1 MKIGQRIMRFG
12 IKKLSIGVVSVAVG
26 FAFLAPTGIS
36 ANEVKQDVTSEVATR
51 VLDSKEELREPENV
65 APKLETPLRE
75 EPRLAPQTL
84 PEASEVLENKREES
98 KVEIT
103 EPVQDSPILA
113 PVEETKEEVVTE
125 KPTNTRSLTAEDLV
139 KISKGELHLENDL
152 IDESLYG
159 EKVLDLEGDDDQDG
173 IKNKD
178 ELYVYNKDGKDYLGY
193 HSHPLLADSDGDGLA
208 DGEDDNKKE
217 WYVTDR
223 DSLLFMEL
231 AYRDDDYIEKILDHK
246 NPFPSLYLDRQEYK
260 LMHNE
265 LAPFWK
271 MKKAYHTD
279 SGLDAFLFETKSDL
293 PYLKDGTVHMLA
305 IRGTRVNDA
314 KDLSADLVLLGGN
327 KPAQA
332 DDIRKVV
339 GELAKDTSITKLYMT
354 GHSLGGY
361 LAQIAAVEAYQKY
374 PDFYNNVLRKVTTF
388 SAPKVITSR
397 TVWNAKNGFWDVGL
411 ESRKLAVS
419 GKIKHYVVDN
429 DNVVTPLIHND
440 RDIVT
445 FTGNSRFKHRSRGY
459 FESRMNDI
467 PNFNIGKRATL
478 DKHGYR
484 DPKLDKVRFFKKQT
498 LPQSSSQPS
507 AEPLENI
514 ALGKRV
520 TQSSTAFGGDARR
533 AVDGK
538 VDGNYDHNSV
548 THTDFQSKPWWQVDL
563 AKEET
568 IRQINIYNRTDTAQ
582 DRLANFDVILLD
594 SFGKEIERK
603 RITSLKDVSAQIA
616 INHKK
621 ARYVR
626 IELEGYNALSLAEVQ
641 VYRAENIAWK
651 KQAKQSSTD
660 FGGDASRALD
670 GNTNS
675 SYSQQSITHTK
686 FENQPWWEV
695 DLGRTEQV
703 GLVRLHNRGD
713 GELSKRLSDF
723 DVILYDEKGTEVA
736 RQYVSRL
743 EGSSLD
749 LQLNGKL
756 GRRVRIQ
763 LRQKNQ
769 ALSLAEVEVFRFV
782 AKNNVTTQASK
793 PVQLLNYTPVKD
805 KTLTIQHSG
814 AYIAR
819 YSISWEEVT
828 VDKNGQLVVRSRS
841 WEENGRN
848 QTAGSI
854 LNLPIKSN
862 MRNLRIKIEKRTGL
876 IWNRW
881 QTIYDNRPILAQP
894 HRKITHW
901 GTTLNSKVSD
911 DDVL

>member
-1 MKIGQRIMRFG
+1 MNKE
-12 IKKLSIGVVSVAVG
+12 K
-26 FAFLAPTGIS
+26 
-36 ANEVKQDVTSEVATR
+36 NVKDEAITSR
-51 VLDSKEELREPENV
+51 
-65 APKLETPLRE
+65 
-75 EPRLAPQTL
+75 
-84 PEASEVLENKREES
+84 
-98 KVEIT
+98 
-103 EPVQDSPILA
+103 PV
-113 PVEETKEEVVTE
+113 
-125 KPTNTRSLTAEDLV
+125 TAEDLL
-139 KISKGELHLENDL
+139 KISKGELHSENDL
-152 IDESLYG
+152 LDNSLYG

-178 ELYVYNKDGKDYLGY
+178 ELYVYHKDGKDYLGY
-193 HSHPLLADSDGDGLA
+193 NSHPLLADSDGDGLE
-208 DGEDDNKKE
+208 DGEDDNKKQ

-231 AYRDDDYIEKILDHK
+231 AYRNDDYIDKILDHK

-260 LMHNE
+260 MMHNE

-271 MKKAYHTD
+271 MKKAYHTA
-279 SGLDAFLFETKSDL
+279 SGMDAFLFETKSDL
-293 PYLKDGTVHMLA
+293 PYLKDNTVQMLA
-305 IRGTRVNDA
+305 IRGTRLNDA
-314 KDLSADLVLLGGN
+314 KDLSADFVLFGGN

-332 DDIRKVV
+332 DDIRNVV
-339 GELAKDTSITKLYMT
+339 KELAQDSSITNLYMT

-374 PDFYNNVLRKVTTF
+374 PTFYNNVLKKVTTF

-397 TVWNAKNGFWDVGL
+397 TIWNAKNGFWDVGL
-411 ESRKLAVS
+411 ESRKLALS

-429 DNVVTPLIHND
+429 DNVVTSLIRND
-440 RDIVT
+440 NDIVT
-445 FTGNSRFKHRSRGY
+445 FTGNSSFKHRSRGY
-459 FESRMNDI
+459 FESRMNAI
-467 PNFNIGKRATL
+467 PNFNIGKRDTL

-484 DPKLDKVRFFKKQT
+484 DPKLDKVYFFKKQQVP
-498 LPQSSSQPS
+498 LSSSQPS
-507 AEPLENI
+507 AESLENI

-538 VDGNYDHNSV
+538 LDGNYGHNSV

-563 AKEET
+563 DKEET
-568 IRQINIYNRTDTAQ
+568 IRQINIYNRTDAAQ
-582 DRLANFDVILLD
+582 DRLTNFNVILLD
-594 SFGKEIERK
+594 SSGKEIERK
-603 RITSLKDVSAQIA
+603 RIAYLRDSSAQIS
-616 INHKK
+616 IDYKK
-621 ARYVR
+621 ARFVR
-626 IELEGYNALSLAEVQ
+626 IELDGYNALSLAEVQ
-641 VYRAENIAWK
+641 VFRAENIAWQ
-651 KQAKQSSTD
+651 KQARQSSTD

-782 AKNNVTTQASK
+782 AKNNVTAQASK

-805 KTLTIQHSG
+805 KNLTIQHSG

-828 VDKNGQLVVRSRS
+828 VDKDGNSVVRSRS
-841 WEENGRN
+841 WEGNGRN

-881 QTIYDNRPILAQP
+881 QTIYDNRPLLAQP

>member
-1 MKIGQRIMRFG
+1 MRIDQRIMRFG

-36 ANEVKQDVTSEVATR
+36 ANEGSPVVK
-51 VLDSKEELREPENV
+51 N
-65 APKLETPLRE
+65 ETPLVVNATDS
-75 EPRLAPQTL
+75 PTK
-84 PEASEVLENKREES
+84 LENPDKKQETPLIEEGAE
-98 KVEIT
+98 VIQ
-103 EPVQDSPILA
+103 PA
-113 PVEETKEEVVTE
+113 PETKEVLKNHKEEKLESHKTE
-125 KPTNTRSLTAEDLV
+125 PALVPEDVNKEENVKDEATTSRPVTAEDLL
-139 KISKGELHLENDL
+139 KISKGELHSENDL
-152 IDESLYG
+152 FDNSLYG
-159 EKVLDLEGDDDQDG
+159 GKVLDLEGDDDQDG

-178 ELYVYNKDGKDYLGY
+178 ELYVYHKDGKDYLGY
-193 HSHPLLADSDGDGLA
+193 NSHPLLADSDGDGLA
-208 DGEDDNKKE
+208 DGEDDNKKQ

-231 AYRDDDYIEKILDHK
+231 AYRNDDYIDKILDHK

-260 LMHNE
+260 MMHNE

-271 MKKAYHTD
+271 MKKAYHTA
-279 SGLDAFLFETKSDL
+279 SGLDAYLFETKSDL
-293 PYLKDGTVHMLA
+293 PYLKDHTVQMLS
-305 IRGTRVNDA
+305 IRGTRLNDA
-314 KDLSADLVLLGGN
+314 KDLSTDFVLFGGN

-332 DDIRKVV
+332 DDIRNVV
-339 GELAKDTSITKLYMT
+339 KELAQDSSITNLYMT

-374 PDFYNNVLRKVTTF
+374 PTFYNNVLKKVTTF

-397 TVWNAKNGFWDVGL
+397 TIWNAKNGFWDVGL
-411 ESRKLAVS
+411 ESRKLALS

-429 DNVVTPLIHND
+429 DNVVTSLIRND
-440 RDIVT
+440 NDIVT
-445 FTGNSRFKHRSRGY
+445 FTGNSSFKHRSRGY
-459 FESRMNDI
+459 FESRMNAI
-467 PNFNIGKRATL
+467 PNFNIGKRDTL

-484 DPKLDKVRFFKKQT
+484 DPKLDKVYFFKKQQVP
-498 LPQSSSQPS
+498 LSSSQPS

-538 VDGNYDHNSV
+538 LDGNYGHNSV

-563 AKEET
+563 DKEET
-568 IRQINIYNRTDTAQ
+568 IRQINIYNRTDAAQ
-582 DRLANFDVILLD
+582 DRLTNFNVILLD
-594 SFGKEIERK
+594 SSGKEIERK
-603 RITSLKDVSAQIA
+603 RIAYLRDSSAQIS
-616 INHKK
+616 IDYKK
-621 ARYVR
+621 ARFVR
-626 IELEGYNALSLAEVQ
+626 IELDGYNALSLAEVQ

-782 AKNNVTTQASK
+782 AKNNVTTQVSK

-828 VDKNGQLVVRSRS
+828 VDKNGQSVVRSRS
-841 WEENGRN
+841 WEGNGRN
-848 QTAGSI
+848 QTAGFI

-881 QTIYDNRPILAQP
+881 QTIYDNRPLLAQP

>member
-1 MKIGQRIMRFG
+1 MMRFG

-26 FAFLAPTGIS
+26 FAFLVPTGIS
-36 ANEVKQDVTSEVATR
+36 ANEGSPVVKNESPLVVNAT
-51 VLDSKEELREPENV
+51 DSPTKLENTD
-65 APKLETPLRE
+65 KKQETPLIE
-75 EPRLAPQTL
+75 ERVAVIQPAP
-84 PEASEVLENKREES
+84 
-98 KVEIT
+98 
-103 EPVQDSPILA
+103 
-113 PVEETKEEVVTE
+113 ETKEVLKNQKEEEKLESHKTEPALVSEEVNREENVKDESTTSR
-125 KPTNTRSLTAEDLV
+125 PVTAEDLL
-139 KISKGELHLENDL
+139 KISKGELHSENDL
-152 IDESLYG
+152 LDNSLYG

-178 ELYVYNKDGKDYLGY
+178 ELYVYHKDGKDYLGY
-193 HSHPLLADSDGDGLA
+193 NSHPLLADSDGDGLA
-208 DGEDDNKKE
+208 DGEDDNKKQ

-223 DSLLFMEL
+223 DALLFMEL
-231 AYRDDDYIEKILDHK
+231 SYRDDDYIEKILDHK
-246 NPFPSLYLDRQEYK
+246 NPFPSLYLNRQEYK
-260 LMHNE
+260 MMHNE

-271 MKKAYHTD
+271 MKKAYHTA
-279 SGLDAFLFETKSDL
+279 SGLDAYLFETKSDF
-293 PYLKDGTVHMLA
+293 PYLKDNTVQMLA
-305 IRGTRVNDA
+305 IRGTRLNDA
-314 KDLSADLVLLGGN
+314 KDLRTDLTLLGGN

-332 DDIRKVV
+332 DDIRNVV
-339 GELAKDTSITKLYMT
+339 KELAQDSSITNLYMT

-374 PDFYNNVLRKVTTF
+374 PTFYNNVLKKVTTF

-397 TVWNAKNGFWDVGL
+397 TIWNAKNGFWDVGL
-411 ESRKLAVS
+411 ESRKLALS

-429 DNVVTPLIHND
+429 DNVVTSLIRND
-440 RDIVT
+440 NDIVT
-445 FTGNSRFKHRSRGY
+445 FTGNSSFKHRSRGY
-459 FESRMNDI
+459 FESRMNAI
-467 PNFNIGKRATL
+467 PNFNIGKRDTL

-484 DPKLDKVRFFKKQT
+484 DPKLDKVYFFKKQQVP
-498 LPQSSSQPS
+498 LSSSQPS

-538 VDGNYDHNSV
+538 LDGNYGHNSV

-563 AKEET
+563 DKEET
-568 IRQINIYNRTDTAQ
+568 IRQINIYNRTDAAQ
-582 DRLANFDVILLD
+582 DRLTNFNVILLD
-594 SFGKEIERK
+594 SSGKEIERK
-603 RITSLKDVSAQIA
+603 RIAYLRDSSAQIS
-616 INHKK
+616 IDYKK
-621 ARYVR
+621 ARFVR
-626 IELEGYNALSLAEVQ
+626 IELDGYNALSLAEVQ

-651 KQAKQSSTD
+651 KQAQQSSTD

-670 GNTNS
+670 GDTNS

-782 AKNNVTTQASK
+782 AKNNATTQASK

-828 VDKNGQLVVRSRS
+828 VDKYGQSVVRSRS
-841 WEENGRN
+841 WEGNGHN
-848 QTAGSI
+848 QTAGFI

-881 QTIYDNRPILAQP
+881 QTIYDNRPLLAQP

>member
-1 MKIGQRIMRFG
+1 MMRFG

-26 FAFLAPTGIS
+26 FVFLAPTGIS
-36 ANEVKQDVTSEVATR
+36 ANEGSPVVK
-51 VLDSKEELREPENV
+51 N
-65 APKLETPLRE
+65 ETPLVVNATDS
-75 EPRLAPQTL
+75 PTK
-84 PEASEVLENKREES
+84 LENTDKKQETPLIEER
-98 KVEIT
+98 VAVIQ
-103 EPVQDSPILA
+103 PA
-113 PVEETKEEVVTE
+113 PETKEVLKNQKEEEKLESHKTEPALVSEEVNKEENVKDESTTSR
-125 KPTNTRSLTAEDLV
+125 PVTAEDLL
-139 KISKGELHLENDL
+139 KISKGELHSENDL
-152 IDESLYG
+152 LDNSLYG

-178 ELYVYNKDGKDYLGY
+178 ELYVYRKDGKEYLGY
-193 HSHPLLADSDGDGLA
+193 NSHPLLADSDGDGLA
-208 DGEDDNKKE
+208 DREDDNKKQ

-223 DSLLFMEL
+223 DALLFMEL
-231 AYRDDDYIEKILDHK
+231 SYRDDDYIEKILDHK
-246 NPFPSLYLDRQEYK
+246 NPFPSLYLNRQEYK
-260 LMHNE
+260 MMHNE

-271 MKKAYHTD
+271 MKKAYHTA
-279 SGLDAFLFETKSDL
+279 SGLDAYLFETKSDL
-293 PYLKDGTVHMLA
+293 PYLKDNTVQMLA

-314 KDLSADLVLLGGN
+314 KDLSADLVLFGGN

-332 DDIRKVV
+332 DDIRNVV
-339 GELAKDTSITKLYMT
+339 KELAQDSSITNLYMT

-374 PDFYNNVLRKVTTF
+374 PTFYSNVLKKVTTF

-397 TVWNAKNGFWDVGL
+397 TIWNAKNGFWDVGL
-411 ESRKLAVS
+411 ESRKLALS

-429 DNVVTPLIHND
+429 DNVVTSLIRND
-440 RDIVT
+440 NDIVT
-445 FTGNSRFKHRSRGY
+445 FTGNSSFKHRSRGY
-459 FESRMNDI
+459 FESRMNAI
-467 PNFNIGKRATL
+467 PNFNIGKRDTL
-478 DKHGYR
+478 DKQGYR
-484 DPKLDKVRFFKKQT
+484 DQKLDKVYFFKKQQVP
-498 LPQSSSQPS
+498 LSSSQPS

-538 VDGNYDHNSV
+538 LDGNYGHNSV

-563 AKEET
+563 DKEET

-582 DRLANFDVILLD
+582 DRLTNFNVILLD
-594 SFGKEIERK
+594 SSGKEIERK
-603 RITSLKDVSAQIA
+603 RIAYLRDSSAQIS
-616 INHKK
+616 IDYKK
-621 ARYVR
+621 ARFVR
-626 IELEGYNALSLAEVQ
+626 IELDGYNALSLAEVQ

-651 KQAKQSSTD
+651 KQAQQSSTD

-670 GNTNS
+670 GDTNS

-828 VDKNGQLVVRSRS
+828 VDKNGQSVVRSRS

>member
-1 MKIGQRIMRFG
+1 MRIDQRIMRFG

-36 ANEVKQDVTSEVATR
+36 ANEGSPVVK
-51 VLDSKEELREPENV
+51 N
-65 APKLETPLRE
+65 ETPLVVNATDS
-75 EPRLAPQTL
+75 PTK
-84 PEASEVLENKREES
+84 LENPDKKQETPLIEERAE
-98 KVEIT
+98 VIQ
-103 EPVQDSPILA
+103 PA
-113 PVEETKEEVVTE
+113 PETKEVLKNHKEEKLESHKTE
-125 KPTNTRSLTAEDLV
+125 PALVPEDVNKEENVKDEATTSRPVTAEDLL
-139 KISKGELHLENDL
+139 KISKGELHSENDL
-152 IDESLYG
+152 FDNSLYG
-159 EKVLDLEGDDDQDG
+159 GKVLDLEGDDDQDG

-178 ELYVYNKDGKDYLGY
+178 ELYVYHKDGKDYLGY
-193 HSHPLLADSDGDGLA
+193 NSHPLLADSDGDGLA
-208 DGEDDNKKE
+208 DGEDDNKKQ

-223 DSLLFMEL
+223 DALLFMEL
-231 AYRDDDYIEKILDHK
+231 SYRDDDYIEKILDHK
-246 NPFPSLYLDRQEYK
+246 NPFPSLYLNRQEYK
-260 LMHNE
+260 MMHNE

-271 MKKAYHTD
+271 MKKAYHTA
-279 SGLDAFLFETKSDL
+279 SGLDAYLFETKSDL
-293 PYLKDGTVHMLA
+293 PYLKDHTVQMLS
-305 IRGTRVNDA
+305 IRGTRLNDA
-314 KDLSADLVLLGGN
+314 KDLSTDFVLFGGN

-332 DDIRKVV
+332 DDIRNVV
-339 GELAKDTSITKLYMT
+339 KELAQDSSITNLYMT

-374 PDFYNNVLRKVTTF
+374 PTFYNNVLKKVTTF

-397 TVWNAKNGFWDVGL
+397 TIWNAKNGFWDVGL
-411 ESRKLAVS
+411 ESRKLALS

-429 DNVVTPLIHND
+429 DNVVTSLIRND
-440 RDIVT
+440 NDIVT
-445 FTGNSRFKHRSRGY
+445 FTGNSSFKHRSRGY
-459 FESRMNDI
+459 FESRMNAI
-467 PNFNIGKRATL
+467 PNFNIGKRDTL
-478 DKHGYR
+478 DKQGYR
-484 DPKLDKVRFFKKQT
+484 DQKLDKVYFFKKQQVP
-498 LPQSSSQPS
+498 LSSSQPS
-507 AEPLENI
+507 VEPLENI

-520 TQSSTAFGGDARR
+520 IQSSTAFGGDARR

-538 VDGNYDHNSV
+538 LDGNYGHNSV

-563 AKEET
+563 DKEET
-568 IRQINIYNRTDTAQ
+568 IRQINIYNRTDAAQ
-582 DRLANFDVILLD
+582 DRLTNFNVILLD
-594 SFGKEIERK
+594 SSGKEIERK
-603 RITSLKDVSAQIA
+603 RIAYLRDSSAQIS
-616 INHKK
+616 IDYKK
-621 ARYVR
+621 VRFVR
-626 IELEGYNALSLAEVQ
+626 IELDGYNALSLAEVQ
-641 VYRAENIAWK
+641 VFRAENIAWK

-782 AKNNVTTQASK
+782 AKNNATTQASK

-828 VDKNGQLVVRSRS
+828 VDKNGQSVVRSRS
-841 WEENGRN
+841 WEGNGRN
-848 QTAGSI
+848 QTAGFI

-881 QTIYDNRPILAQP
+881 QTIYDNRPLLAQP

>member
-1 MKIGQRIMRFG
+1 MKIGQRMMRFG

-26 FAFLAPTGIS
+26 FVFLAPTGIS
-36 ANEVKQDVTSEVATR
+36 ANEGSPVVK
-51 VLDSKEELREPENV
+51 N
-65 APKLETPLRE
+65 ETPLVVNATDS
-75 EPRLAPQTL
+75 PTK
-84 PEASEVLENKREES
+84 LENTDKKQETPLIEER
-98 KVEIT
+98 VAVIQ
-103 EPVQDSPILA
+103 PA
-113 PVEETKEEVVTE
+113 PETKEVLKNQKEEEKLESHKTEPALVSEEVNKEENVKDESTTSR
-125 KPTNTRSLTAEDLV
+125 PVTAEDLL
-139 KISKGELHLENDL
+139 KISKGELHSENDL
-152 IDESLYG
+152 LDNSLYG

-178 ELYVYNKDGKDYLGY
+178 ELYVYRKDGKEYLGY
-193 HSHPLLADSDGDGLA
+193 NSHPLLADSDGDGLA
-208 DGEDDNKKE
+208 DREDDNKKQ

-223 DSLLFMEL
+223 DALLFMEL
-231 AYRDDDYIEKILDHK
+231 SYRDDDYIEKILDHK
-246 NPFPSLYLDRQEYK
+246 NPFPSLYLNRQEYK
-260 LMHNE
+260 MMHNE

-271 MKKAYHTD
+271 MKKAYHTA
-279 SGLDAFLFETKSDL
+279 SGLDAYLFETKSDL
-293 PYLKDGTVHMLA
+293 PYLKDNTVQMLA

-314 KDLSADLVLLGGN
+314 KDLSTDLVLFGGN

-332 DDIRKVV
+332 DDIRNVV
-339 GELAKDTSITKLYMT
+339 KELAQDSSITNLYMT

-374 PDFYNNVLRKVTTF
+374 PTFYNNVLKKVTTF

-397 TVWNAKNGFWDVGL
+397 TIWNAKNGFWDVGL
-411 ESRKLAVS
+411 ESRKLALS

-429 DNVVTPLIHND
+429 DNVVTSLIRND
-440 RDIVT
+440 NDIVT
-445 FTGNSRFKHRSRGY
+445 FTGNSSFKHRSRGY
-459 FESRMNDI
+459 FESRMNAI
-467 PNFNIGKRATL
+467 PNFNIGKRDAL
-478 DKHGYR
+478 DKQGYR
-484 DPKLDKVRFFKKQT
+484 DQKLDKVYFFKKQQVP
-498 LPQSSSQPS
+498 LSSSQPS
-507 AEPLENI
+507 VEPLENI

-520 TQSSTAFGGDARR
+520 IQSSTAFGGDARR

-538 VDGNYDHNSV
+538 LDGNYGHNSV

-563 AKEET
+563 DKEET
-568 IRQINIYNRTDTAQ
+568 IRQINIYNRTDAAQ
-582 DRLANFDVILLD
+582 DRLTNFNVILLD
-594 SFGKEIERK
+594 SSGKEIERK
-603 RITSLKDVSAQIA
+603 RIAYLRDSSAQIS
-616 INHKK
+616 IDYKK
-621 ARYVR
+621 ARFVR
-626 IELEGYNALSLAEVQ
+626 IELDGYNALSLAEVQ

-782 AKNNVTTQASK
+782 AKNNATTQASK

-828 VDKNGQLVVRSRS
+828 VDKNGQSVVRSRS
-841 WEENGRN
+841 WEGNGRN

-881 QTIYDNRPILAQP
+881 QTIYDNRPLLAQP

>member
-1 MKIGQRIMRFG
+1 MRIGQRIMRFG

-36 ANEVKQDVTSEVATR
+36 ANEGNPVVK
-51 VLDSKEELREPENV
+51 N
-65 APKLETPLRE
+65 ETPLVVNATDS
-75 EPRLAPQTL
+75 PTK
-84 PEASEVLENKREES
+84 LENPDKKQEIS
-98 KVEIT
+98 IT
-103 EPVQDSPILA
+103 EEKTTAAQSTL
-113 PVEETKEEVVTE
+113 ETKEVVKTQQEKAGEGLYQKESAVPHEELKKEEILKDEPKNSRPVTE
-125 KPTNTRSLTAEDLV
+125 ADFV
-139 KISKGELHLENDL
+139 KISKGELHVEKDL
-152 IDESLYG
+152 VDNSLYG
-159 EKVLDLEGDDDQDG
+159 GKFLDPDGDDDHDG

-193 HSHPLLADSDGDGLA
+193 HSHPLLADSDGDGLE
-208 DGEDDNKKE
+208 DGEDDNKKQ

-231 AYRDDDYIEKILDHK
+231 AYRDDDYIDKILDHK

-260 LMHNE
+260 MMHNE

-271 MKKAYHTD
+271 MKKAYHTA

-305 IRGTRVNDA
+305 IRGTRLNDA
-314 KDLSADLVLLGGN
+314 KDLSADFVLLGGN

-332 DDIRKVV
+332 DDIRNVV
-339 GELAKDTSITKLYMT
+339 RELALDSSITNLYMT

-374 PDFYNNVLRKVTTF
+374 PTFYNNVLKKVTTF

-397 TVWNAKNGFWDVGL
+397 TIWNAKNGFWDVGL
-411 ESRKLAVS
+411 ESRKLALS

-429 DNVVTPLIHND
+429 DNVVTSLIRND
-440 RDIVT
+440 NDIVT
-445 FTGNSRFKHRSRGY
+445 FTGNSSFKHRSRGY
-459 FESRMNDI
+459 FESRMNAI
-467 PNFNIGKRATL
+467 PNFNIGKRDTL
-478 DKHGYR
+478 DKQGYR
-484 DPKLDKVRFFKKQT
+484 DQKLDKVYFFKKQQVP
-498 LPQSSSQPS
+498 LSSSQPS
-507 AEPLENI
+507 VEPLENI

-538 VDGNYDHNSV
+538 LDGNYGHHSV

-563 AKEET
+563 DKEET
-568 IRQINIYNRTDTAQ
+568 IRQINIYNRTDAAQ
-582 DRLANFDVILLD
+582 DRLTNFNVILLD

-603 RITSLKDVSAQIA
+603 RIAYLRDSSAQIS
-616 INHKK
+616 IDYKK
-621 ARYVR
+621 ARFVR
-626 IELEGYNALSLAEVQ
+626 IELDGYNALSLAEVQ
-641 VYRAENIAWK
+641 VFRAENIAWK
-651 KQAKQSSTD
+651 KQARQSSTE

-686 FENQPWWEV
+686 FENHPWWEV

-703 GLVRLHNRGD
+703 GLVRLYNRGD
-713 GELSKRLSDF
+713 GELSKRLADF
-723 DVILYDEKGTEVA
+723 DVILYDERGQEVT

-769 ALSLAEVEVFRFV
+769 ALSLAEVEIFRFV
-782 AKNNVTTQASK
+782 VKNSATTQVSK

-828 VDKNGQLVVRSRS
+828 VDKDGNSVVRSRS
-841 WEENGRN
+841 WEGNGRN
-848 QTAGSI
+848 QTVGSI

-876 IWNRW
+876 FWNRW
-881 QTIYDNRPILAQP
+881 QTIYDNRPILAQA

>member
-1 MKIGQRIMRFG
+1 MRIGQRIMRFG

-26 FAFLAPTGIS
+26 FAFLAPTGVS
-36 ANEVKQDVTSEVATR
+36 ANEGNHGLKNEGSVSVVAKDSPVKENTDKKQEV
-51 VLDSKEELREPENV
+51 S
-65 APKLETPLRE
+65 
-75 EPRLAPQTL
+75 
-84 PEASEVLENKREES
+84 
-98 KVEIT
+98 IT
-103 EPVQDSPILA
+103 EEKATATQSTL
-113 PVEETKEEVVTE
+113 ETKEVVTHGKE
-125 KPTNTRSLTAEDLV
+125 KAGEELYKKESAVPHEELKKEEILKDEPKNSRPVTEADFV
-139 KISKGELHLENDL
+139 KISKGELHVEKDL
-152 IDESLYG
+152 VDNSLYG
-159 EKVLDLEGDDDQDG
+159 GKFLDPDGDDDHDG

-178 ELYVYNKDGKDYLGY
+178 ELYIYNKDGKDYLGY

-208 DGEDDNKKE
+208 DGEDDNKKQ

-231 AYRDDDYIEKILDHK
+231 AYRDDDYIDKILDHK

-260 LMHNE
+260 MMHNE

-271 MKKAYHTD
+271 MKKAYHTA

-293 PYLKDGTVHMLA
+293 PYLKDNTVQMLA

-314 KDLSADLVLLGGN
+314 KDLSADFVLLGGN

-332 DDIRKVV
+332 DDIRNVV
-339 GELAKDTSITKLYMT
+339 KELAQDSSITNLYMT

-374 PDFYNNVLRKVTTF
+374 PTFYNNVLKKVTTF

-397 TVWNAKNGFWDVGL
+397 TIWNAKNGFWDVGL
-411 ESRKLAVS
+411 ESRKLALS

-429 DNVVTPLIHND
+429 DNVVTSLIRND
-440 RDIVT
+440 NDIVT
-445 FTGNSRFKHRSRGY
+445 FTGNSSFKHRSRGY
-459 FESRMNDI
+459 FESRMNAI
-467 PNFNIGKRATL
+467 PNFNIGKRDTL
-478 DKHGYR
+478 DKQGYR
-484 DPKLDKVRFFKKQT
+484 DQKLDNVYFFKKKEVP
-498 LPQSSSQPS
+498 LLSSQPS

-520 TQSSTAFGGDARR
+520 TQSSTAFGGDA
-533 AVDGK
+533 
-538 VDGNYDHNSV
+538 
-548 THTDFQSKPWWQVDL
+548 
-563 AKEET
+563 
-568 IRQINIYNRTDTAQ
+568 
-582 DRLANFDVILLD
+582 
-594 SFGKEIERK
+594 
-603 RITSLKDVSAQIA
+603 
-616 INHKK
+616 
-621 ARYVR
+621 
-626 IELEGYNALSLAEVQ
+626 
-641 VYRAENIAWK
+641 
-651 KQAKQSSTD
+651 
-660 FGGDASRALD
+660 SRALD

-675 SYSQQSITHTK
+675 NYSQQSITHTK

-703 GLVRLHNRGD
+703 GLVRLYNRGD

-769 ALSLAEVEVFRFV
+769 VLSLAEVEVFRFV
-782 AKNNVTTQASK
+782 AKNNVTAQVSK

-828 VDKNGQLVVRSRS
+828 VDKDGNSVVRSRS
-841 WEENGRN
+841 WEGNGRN

-876 IWNRW
+876 FWNRW
-881 QTIYDNRPILAQP
+881 QTIYDNRPILAQA

>member
-36 ANEVKQDVTSEVATR
+36 ANEGSPVVK
-51 VLDSKEELREPENV
+51 N
-65 APKLETPLRE
+65 ETPLVVNATDS
-75 EPRLAPQTL
+75 PTK
-84 PEASEVLENKREES
+84 LENTDKKQETPLIEEGAE
-98 KVEIT
+98 VIQ
-103 EPVQDSPILA
+103 PA
-113 PVEETKEEVVTE
+113 PETKEVLKNQKEEEKLESHKTE
-125 KPTNTRSLTAEDLV
+125 PTLVPEDVNKEKNVKDEAITSRPVTAEDLL
-139 KISKGELHLENDL
+139 KISKGELHSEDDL
-152 IDESLYG
+152 LDNSLYG
-159 EKVLDLEGDDDQDG
+159 GKVLDLEGDDDQDG

-178 ELYVYNKDGKDYLGY
+178 ELYVYRKDGKDYLGY
-193 HSHPLLADSDGDGLA
+193 NSHPLLADSDGDGLA
-208 DGEDDNKKE
+208 DGEDDNKKQ

-223 DSLLFMEL
+223 DALLFMEL
-231 AYRDDDYIEKILDHK
+231 SYRDDDYIEKILDHK
-246 NPFPSLYLDRQEYK
+246 NPFPSLYLNRQEYK
-260 LMHNE
+260 MMHNE

-271 MKKAYHTD
+271 MKKAYHTA
-279 SGLDAFLFETKSDL
+279 SGLDAYLFETKSDF
-293 PYLKDGTVHMLA
+293 PYLKDNTVQMLA
-305 IRGTRVNDA
+305 IRGTRLNDA
-314 KDLSADLVLLGGN
+314 KDLRTDLTLLGGN

-332 DDIRKVV
+332 DDIRNVV
-339 GELAKDTSITKLYMT
+339 KELAQDSSITNLYMT

-374 PDFYNNVLRKVTTF
+374 PTFYNNVLKKVTTF

-397 TVWNAKNGFWDVGL
+397 TIWNAKNGFWDVGL
-411 ESRKLAVS
+411 ESRKLALS

-429 DNVVTPLIHND
+429 DNVVTSLIRND
-440 RDIVT
+440 NDIVT
-445 FTGNSRFKHRSRGY
+445 FTGNSSFKHRSRGY
-459 FESRMNDI
+459 FESRMNAI
-467 PNFNIGKRATL
+467 PNFNIGKRDAL
-478 DKHGYR
+478 DKQGYR
-484 DPKLDKVRFFKKQT
+484 DQKLDKVYFFKKQQVP
-498 LPQSSSQPS
+498 LSSSQPS
-507 AEPLENI
+507 VEPLENI

-520 TQSSTAFGGDARR
+520 IQSSTAFGGDARR

-538 VDGNYDHNSV
+538 LDGNYGHNSV

-563 AKEET
+563 DKEET
-568 IRQINIYNRTDTAQ
+568 IRQINIYNRTDAAQ
-582 DRLANFDVILLD
+582 DRLTNFNVILLD
-594 SFGKEIERK
+594 SSGKEIERK
-603 RITSLKDVSAQIA
+603 RIAYLRDSSAQIS
-616 INHKK
+616 IDYKK
-621 ARYVR
+621 VRFVR
-626 IELEGYNALSLAEVQ
+626 IELDGYNALSLAEVQ
-641 VYRAENIAWK
+641 VFRAENIAWK

-782 AKNNVTTQASK
+782 AKNNATTQASK

-828 VDKNGQLVVRSRS
+828 VDKDGNSVVRNHS
-841 WEENGRN
+841 WEGNGRN
-848 QTAGSI
+848 QIAGSI

-876 IWNRW
+876 FWNRW
-881 QTIYDNRPILAQP
+881 QTIYDNRPLLAQP

>member
-1 MKIGQRIMRFG
+1 MRIDQRIMRFG

-36 ANEVKQDVTSEVATR
+36 ANEGSPVVK
-51 VLDSKEELREPENV
+51 N
-65 APKLETPLRE
+65 ETPLVVNATDS
-75 EPRLAPQTL
+75 PTK
-84 PEASEVLENKREES
+84 LENPDKKQETPLIEERAE
-98 KVEIT
+98 VIQ
-103 EPVQDSPILA
+103 PA
-113 PVEETKEEVVTE
+113 PETKEVLKNHKEEKLESHKTE
-125 KPTNTRSLTAEDLV
+125 PALVPEDVNKEENVKDEATTSRPVTAEDLL
-139 KISKGELHLENDL
+139 KISKGELHSENDL
-152 IDESLYG
+152 FDNSLYG
-159 EKVLDLEGDDDQDG
+159 GKVLDLEGDDDQDG

-178 ELYVYNKDGKDYLGY
+178 ELYVYHKDGKDYLGY
-193 HSHPLLADSDGDGLA
+193 NSHPLLADSDGDGLA
-208 DGEDDNKKE
+208 DGEDDNKKQ

-223 DSLLFMEL
+223 DALLFMEL
-231 AYRDDDYIEKILDHK
+231 SYRDDDYIEKILDHK
-246 NPFPSLYLDRQEYK
+246 NPFPSLYLNRQEYK
-260 LMHNE
+260 MMHNE

-271 MKKAYHTD
+271 MKKAYHTA
-279 SGLDAFLFETKSDL
+279 SGLDAYLFETKSDL
-293 PYLKDGTVHMLA
+293 PYLKDHTVQMLS
-305 IRGTRVNDA
+305 IRGTRLNDA
-314 KDLSADLVLLGGN
+314 KDLSTDFVLFGGN

-332 DDIRKVV
+332 DDIRNVV
-339 GELAKDTSITKLYMT
+339 KELAQDSSITNLYMT

-374 PDFYNNVLRKVTTF
+374 PTFYNNVLKKVTTF

-397 TVWNAKNGFWDVGL
+397 TIWNAKNGFWDVGL
-411 ESRKLAVS
+411 ESRKLALS

-429 DNVVTPLIHND
+429 DNVVTSLIRND
-440 RDIVT
+440 NDIVT
-445 FTGNSRFKHRSRGY
+445 FTGNSSFKHRSRGY
-459 FESRMNDI
+459 FESRMNAI
-467 PNFNIGKRATL
+467 PNFNIGKRDTL

-484 DPKLDKVRFFKKQT
+484 DPKLDKVYFFKKQQVP
-498 LPQSSSQPS
+498 LSSSQPS

-538 VDGNYDHNSV
+538 LDGNYGHNSV

-563 AKEET
+563 DKEET
-568 IRQINIYNRTDTAQ
+568 IRQINIYNRTDAAQ
-582 DRLANFDVILLD
+582 DRLTNFNVILLD
-594 SFGKEIERK
+594 SSGKEIERK
-603 RITSLKDVSAQIA
+603 RIAYLRDSSAQIS
-616 INHKK
+616 IDYKK
-621 ARYVR
+621 ARFVR
-626 IELEGYNALSLAEVQ
+626 IELDGYNALSLAEVQ

-713 GELSKRLSDF
+713 GELSKCLSDF

-828 VDKNGQLVVRSRS
+828 VDKNGQSVVRSRS
-841 WEENGRN
+841 WEGNGRN
-848 QTAGSI
+848 QTAGFI

-881 QTIYDNRPILAQP
+881 QTIYDNRPLLAQP

>member
-1 MKIGQRIMRFG
+1 MRIDQRIMRFG

-36 ANEVKQDVTSEVATR
+36 ANEGSPVVK
-51 VLDSKEELREPENV
+51 N
-65 APKLETPLRE
+65 ETPLVVNATDS
-75 EPRLAPQTL
+75 PTK
-84 PEASEVLENKREES
+84 LENPDKKQETPLIEERAE
-98 KVEIT
+98 VIQ
-103 EPVQDSPILA
+103 PA
-113 PVEETKEEVVTE
+113 PETKEVLKNHKEEKLESHKTE
-125 KPTNTRSLTAEDLV
+125 PALVPEDVNKEENVKDEATTSRPVTAEDLL
-139 KISKGELHLENDL
+139 KISKGELHSENDL
-152 IDESLYG
+152 FDNSLYG
-159 EKVLDLEGDDDQDG
+159 GKVLDLEGDDDQDG

-178 ELYVYNKDGKDYLGY
+178 ELYVYHKDGKDYLGY
-193 HSHPLLADSDGDGLA
+193 NSHPLLADSDGDGLA
-208 DGEDDNKKE
+208 DGEDDNKKQ

-231 AYRDDDYIEKILDHK
+231 AYRNDDYIDKILDHK

-260 LMHNE
+260 MMHNE

-271 MKKAYHTD
+271 MKKAYHTA
-279 SGLDAFLFETKSDL
+279 SGLDAYLFETKSDL
-293 PYLKDGTVHMLA
+293 PYLKDHTVQMLS
-305 IRGTRVNDA
+305 IRGTRLNDA
-314 KDLSADLVLLGGN
+314 KDLSTDFVLFGGN

-332 DDIRKVV
+332 DDIRNVV
-339 GELAKDTSITKLYMT
+339 KELAQDSSITNLYMT

-374 PDFYNNVLRKVTTF
+374 PTFYNNVLKKVTTF

-397 TVWNAKNGFWDVGL
+397 TIWNAKNGFWDVGL
-411 ESRKLAVS
+411 ESRKLALS

-429 DNVVTPLIHND
+429 DNVVTSLIRND
-440 RDIVT
+440 NDIVT
-445 FTGNSRFKHRSRGY
+445 FTGNSSFKHRSRGY
-459 FESRMNDI
+459 FESRMNAI
-467 PNFNIGKRATL
+467 PNFNIGKRDTL

-484 DPKLDKVRFFKKQT
+484 DPKLDKVYFFKKQQVP
-498 LPQSSSQPS
+498 LSSSQPS

-538 VDGNYDHNSV
+538 LDGNYGHNSV

-563 AKEET
+563 DKEET
-568 IRQINIYNRTDTAQ
+568 IRQINIYNRTDAAQ
-582 DRLANFDVILLD
+582 DRLTNFNVILLD
-594 SFGKEIERK
+594 SSGKEIERK
-603 RITSLKDVSAQIA
+603 RIAYLRDSSAQIS
-616 INHKK
+616 IDYKK
-621 ARYVR
+621 ARFVR
-626 IELEGYNALSLAEVQ
+626 IELDGYNALSLAEVQ

-782 AKNNVTTQASK
+782 AKNNVTTQVSK

-828 VDKNGQLVVRSRS
+828 VDKNGQSVVRSRS
-841 WEENGRN
+841 WEGNGRN
-848 QTAGSI
+848 QTAGFI

-881 QTIYDNRPILAQP
+881 QTIYDNRPLLAQP

>member
-1 MKIGQRIMRFG
+1 MKIGQRMMRFG

-26 FAFLAPTGIS
+26 FAFLAPAGIS
-36 ANEVKQDVTSEVATR
+36 ANELQQDVTSEVATR
-51 VLDSKEELREPENV
+51 VLDSKEELREPEN
-65 APKLETPLRE
+65 ATPKLETPLRE
-75 EPRLAPQTL
+75 ESRLAPQTL

-103 EPVQDSPILA
+103 EPAQYLPILA
-113 PVEETKEEVVTE
+113 PVEETKEEAVTE

-193 HSHPLLADSDGDGLA
+193 NSHPLLADSDGDGLA

-265 LAPFWK
+265 LASFWK

-305 IRGTRVNDA
+305 IRGTRRNDA
-314 KDLSADLVLLGGN
+314 KDLSADFVLLGGN

-374 PDFYNNVLRKVTTF
+374 PDFYNHVLRKVTTF

-397 TVWNAKNGFWDVGL
+397 AVWNAENDFWDVGL

-467 PNFNIGKRATL
+467 PNFNIGKRTTL

-484 DPKLDKVRFFKKQT
+484 DPKLDKVRFFKKQA

-507 AEPLENI
+507 AEPMENI
-514 ALGKRV
+514 TLGKQV
-520 TQSSTAFGGDARR
+520 TQSSTA
-533 AVDGK
+533 
-538 VDGNYDHNSV
+538 
-548 THTDFQSKPWWQVDL
+548 
-563 AKEET
+563 
-568 IRQINIYNRTDTAQ
+568 
-582 DRLANFDVILLD
+582 
-594 SFGKEIERK
+594 
-603 RITSLKDVSAQIA
+603 
-616 INHKK
+616 
-621 ARYVR
+621 
-626 IELEGYNALSLAEVQ
+626 
-641 VYRAENIAWK
+641 
-651 KQAKQSSTD
+651 

-736 RQYVSRL
+736 RQYVSKL
-743 EGSSLD
+743 DGTSLD
-749 LQLNGKL
+749 VQLNGKL
-756 GRRVRIQ
+756 GRRVRVQ
-763 LRQKNQ
+763 LRKNNQ
-769 ALSLAEVEVFRFV
+769 ALSLAEVEVFRFI
-782 AKNNVTTQASK
+782 ATNGETATQVSK
-793 PVQLLNYTPVKD
+793 PVQPISQTPAKD

-819 YSISWEEVT
+819 YSITWEEVT
-828 VDKNGQLVVRSRS
+828 VDKDGNQVVRSRS
-841 WEENGRN
+841 WEGNGRN
-848 QTAGSI
+848 QTAGFV
-854 LNLPIKSN
+854 LNLPIKEN
-862 MRNLRIKIEKRTGL
+862 MRNLRIKIEKKTGL
-876 IWNRW
+876 LWNRW
-881 QTIYDNRPILAQP
+881 QTIYENRPILAQP

>member
-1 MKIGQRIMRFG
+1 MYLLQ
-12 IKKLSIGVVSVAVG
+12 LDLL
-26 FAFLAPTGIS
+26 FLAPTGIS
-36 ANEVKQDVTSEVATR
+36 ANEGSPVVK
-51 VLDSKEELREPENV
+51 N
-65 APKLETPLRE
+65 ETPLVVNVTDS
-75 EPRLAPQTL
+75 PTK
-84 PEASEVLENKREES
+84 LENTDKKQETPLIEEGAE
-98 KVEIT
+98 VIQ
-103 EPVQDSPILA
+103 PA
-113 PVEETKEEVVTE
+113 PETKEVLKNQKEEEKLESHKTE
-125 KPTNTRSLTAEDLV
+125 PTLVPEDVNKEKNVKDEAITSRPVTAEDLL
-139 KISKGELHLENDL
+139 KISKGELHSENDL
-152 IDESLYG
+152 LDNSLYG
-159 EKVLDLEGDDDQDG
+159 GKVLDLEGDDDQDG

-178 ELYVYNKDGKDYLGY
+178 ELYVYHKDGKDYLGY
-193 HSHPLLADSDGDGLA
+193 NSHPLLADSDGDGLE
-208 DGEDDNKKE
+208 DGEDDNKKQ

-231 AYRDDDYIEKILDHK
+231 AYRNDDYIDKILDHK

-260 LMHNE
+260 MMHNE

-271 MKKAYHTD
+271 MKKAYHTA

-305 IRGTRVNDA
+305 IRGTRLNDA
-314 KDLSADLVLLGGN
+314 KDLSTDFVLFGGN

-332 DDIRKVV
+332 DDIRNVV
-339 GELAKDTSITKLYMT
+339 KELAQDSSITNLYMT

-374 PDFYNNVLRKVTTF
+374 PTFYNNVLKKVTTF

-397 TVWNAKNGFWDVGL
+397 TIWNAKNGFWDVGL
-411 ESRKLAVS
+411 ESRKLALS

-429 DNVVTPLIHND
+429 DNVVTSLIRND
-440 RDIVT
+440 NDIVT
-445 FTGNSRFKHRSRGY
+445 FTGNSSFKHRSRGY
-459 FESRMNDI
+459 FESRMNAI
-467 PNFNIGKRATL
+467 PNFNIGKRDTL

-484 DPKLDKVRFFKKQT
+484 DPKLDKVYFFKKQQVP
-498 LPQSSSQPS
+498 LSSSQPS

-538 VDGNYDHNSV
+538 LDGNYGHNSV

-563 AKEET
+563 DKEET
-568 IRQINIYNRTDTAQ
+568 IRQINIYNRTDAAQ
-582 DRLANFDVILLD
+582 DRLTNFNVILLD
-594 SFGKEIERK
+594 SSGKEIERK
-603 RITSLKDVSAQIA
+603 RIAYLRDSSAQIS
-616 INHKK
+616 IDYKK
-621 ARYVR
+621 ARFVR
-626 IELEGYNALSLAEVQ
+626 IELDGYNALSLAEVQ
-641 VYRAENIAWK
+641 VYRAENISWK

-828 VDKNGQLVVRSRS
+828 VDKNGQSVVRSRS
-841 WEENGRN
+841 WEGNGRN

-881 QTIYDNRPILAQP
+881 QTIYDNRPLLAQP

>member
-36 ANEVKQDVTSEVATR
+36 ANEGSPVVK
-51 VLDSKEELREPENV
+51 N
-65 APKLETPLRE
+65 ETPLVVNATDS
-75 EPRLAPQTL
+75 PTK
-84 PEASEVLENKREES
+84 LENTDKKQETHLIEER
-98 KVEIT
+98 VAVIQ
-103 EPVQDSPILA
+103 PA
-113 PVEETKEEVVTE
+113 PETKEVLKNQKEEEKLESHKTEPALVPAEVNREENVKDESTTSR
-125 KPTNTRSLTAEDLV
+125 PVTAEDLL
-139 KISKGELHLENDL
+139 KISKGELHSENDL
-152 IDESLYG
+152 LDNSLYG

-178 ELYVYNKDGKDYLGY
+178 ELYVYHKDGKDYLGY
-193 HSHPLLADSDGDGLA
+193 NSHPLLADSDGDGLA
-208 DGEDDNKKE
+208 DGEDDNKKQ

-223 DSLLFMEL
+223 DALLFMEL
-231 AYRDDDYIEKILDHK
+231 SYRDDDYIEKILDHK
-246 NPFPSLYLDRQEYK
+246 NPFPSLYLNRQEYK
-260 LMHNE
+260 MMHNE

-271 MKKAYHTD
+271 MKKAYHTA
-279 SGLDAFLFETKSDL
+279 SGLDAYLFETKSDF
-293 PYLKDGTVHMLA
+293 PYLKDNTVQMLA
-305 IRGTRVNDA
+305 IRGTRLNDA
-314 KDLSADLVLLGGN
+314 KDLRTDLTLLGGN

-332 DDIRKVV
+332 DDIRNVV
-339 GELAKDTSITKLYMT
+339 KELAQDSSITNLYMT

-374 PDFYNNVLRKVTTF
+374 PTFYNNVLKKVTTF

-397 TVWNAKNGFWDVGL
+397 TIWNAKNGFWDVGL
-411 ESRKLAVS
+411 ESRKLALS

-429 DNVVTPLIHND
+429 DNVVTSLIRND
-440 RDIVT
+440 NDIVT
-445 FTGNSRFKHRSRGY
+445 FTGNSSFKHRSRGY
-459 FESRMNDI
+459 FESRMNAI
-467 PNFNIGKRATL
+467 PNFNIGKRDTL
-478 DKHGYR
+478 DKQGYR
-484 DPKLDKVRFFKKQT
+484 DQKLDKVYFFKKQQVP
-498 LPQSSSQPS
+498 LSSSQPS

-538 VDGNYDHNSV
+538 LDGNYGHNSV

-563 AKEET
+563 DKEET
-568 IRQINIYNRTDTAQ
+568 IRQINIYNRTDAAQ
-582 DRLANFDVILLD
+582 DRLTNFNVILLD
-594 SFGKEIERK
+594 SSGKEIERK
-603 RITSLKDVSAQIA
+603 RIAYLRDSSAQIS
-616 INHKK
+616 IDYKK
-621 ARYVR
+621 ARFVR
-626 IELEGYNALSLAEVQ
+626 IELDGYNALSLAEVQ

-651 KQAKQSSTD
+651 KQAQQSSTD

-670 GNTNS
+670 GDTNS

-828 VDKNGQLVVRSRS
+828 VDKNGQSVVRSRS
-841 WEENGRN
+841 WEGNGRN
-848 QTAGSI
+848 QTAGFI
-854 LNLPIKSN
+854 FNLPIKSN

>member
-26 FAFLAPTGIS
+26 FAFLAPTGIF
-36 ANEVKQDVTSEVATR
+36 ANEGSPVVK
-51 VLDSKEELREPENV
+51 N
-65 APKLETPLRE
+65 ETPLVVNATDS
-75 EPRLAPQTL
+75 PTK
-84 PEASEVLENKREES
+84 LENTDKKQETPLIEER
-98 KVEIT
+98 VAVIQ
-103 EPVQDSPILA
+103 PA
-113 PVEETKEEVVTE
+113 PETKEVLKNQKEEEKLESHKTEPALVPEEVNKEENVKDESTTFR
-125 KPTNTRSLTAEDLV
+125 PVTAEDLL
-139 KISKGELHLENDL
+139 KISKGELHSENDL
-152 IDESLYG
+152 LDNSLYG

-178 ELYVYNKDGKDYLGY
+178 ELYVYHKDGKDYLGY
-193 HSHPLLADSDGDGLA
+193 NSHPLLADSDGDGLA
-208 DGEDDNKKE
+208 DGEDDNKKQ

-231 AYRDDDYIEKILDHK
+231 AYRNDDYIDKILDHK

-260 LMHNE
+260 MMHNE

-271 MKKAYHTD
+271 MKKAYHTA
-279 SGLDAFLFETKSDL
+279 SGLDAYLFETKSDL
-293 PYLKDGTVHMLA
+293 PYLKDHTVQMLS
-305 IRGTRVNDA
+305 IRGTRLNDA
-314 KDLSADLVLLGGN
+314 KDLSTDFVLFGGN

-332 DDIRKVV
+332 DDIRNVV
-339 GELAKDTSITKLYMT
+339 KELAQDSSITNLYMT

-374 PDFYNNVLRKVTTF
+374 PTFYNNVLKKVTTF
-388 SAPKVITSR
+388 NAPKVITSR
-397 TVWNAKNGFWDVGL
+397 TIWNAKNGFWDVGL
-411 ESRKLAVS
+411 ESRKLAVN

-429 DNVVTPLIHND
+429 DNVVTSVLQND
-440 RDIVT
+440 SDVVT
-445 FTGNSRFKHRSRGY
+445 STGSANVKHRSRGY

-467 PNFNIGKRATL
+467 PNFNIGKRTTL
-478 DKHGYR
+478 DKQGYR
-484 DPKLDKVRFFKKQT
+484 DPKLEKISFFKKQQVP
-498 LPQSSSQPS
+498 LSSSQPS

-538 VDGNYDHNSV
+538 VDGNYAHHSV
-548 THTDFQSKPWWQVDL
+548 THTEFQSKPWWQVDL
-563 AKEET
+563 DKEET

-582 DRLANFDVILLD
+582 DRLTNFNVILLD
-594 SFGKEIERK
+594 SSGKEIERK
-603 RITSLKDVSAQIA
+603 RIASLKDISAQIA
-616 INHKK
+616 IDYKK
-621 ARYVR
+621 ARFVR
-626 IELEGYNALSLAEVQ
+626 IELDGYNALSLAEVQ
-641 VYRAENIAWK
+641 VLRAENIAWK
-651 KQAKQSSTD
+651 KQARQSSTE

-675 SYSQQSITHTK
+675 NYSQQSITHTK

-782 AKNNVTTQASK
+782 AKNNVTTQVSK

-828 VDKNGQLVVRSRS
+828 VDKNGQSVVRSRS
-841 WEENGRN
+841 WEGNGRN
-848 QTAGSI
+848 QTAGFI

-881 QTIYDNRPILAQP
+881 QTIYDNRPLLAQP

>member
-36 ANEVKQDVTSEVATR
+36 ANEGSPVVK
-51 VLDSKEELREPENV
+51 N
-65 APKLETPLRE
+65 ETPLVVNATDS
-75 EPRLAPQTL
+75 PTK
-84 PEASEVLENKREES
+84 LENTDKKQETPLIEER
-98 KVEIT
+98 VAVIQ
-103 EPVQDSPILA
+103 PA
-113 PVEETKEEVVTE
+113 PETKEVLKNQKEEEKLESHKTEPALVPEEVNKEENVKDESTTSR
-125 KPTNTRSLTAEDLV
+125 PVTAEDLL
-139 KISKGELHLENDL
+139 KISKGELHSENDL
-152 IDESLYG
+152 LDNSLYG

-178 ELYVYNKDGKDYLGY
+178 ELYVYRKDGKDYLGY
-193 HSHPLLADSDGDGLA
+193 NSHPLLADSDGDGLA
-208 DGEDDNKKE
+208 DGEDDNKKQ

-223 DSLLFMEL
+223 DALLFMEL
-231 AYRDDDYIEKILDHK
+231 SYRDDDYIEKILDHK
-246 NPFPSLYLDRQEYK
+246 NPFPSLYLNRQEYK
-260 LMHNE
+260 MMHNE

-271 MKKAYHTD
+271 MKKAYHTA
-279 SGLDAFLFETKSDL
+279 SGLDAYLFETKSDL
-293 PYLKDGTVHMLA
+293 PYLKDNTVQMLA

-314 KDLSADLVLLGGN
+314 KDLSADLVLFGGN

-332 DDIRKVV
+332 DDIRNVV
-339 GELAKDTSITKLYMT
+339 KELAQDSSITNLYMT

-374 PDFYNNVLRKVTTF
+374 PTFYNNVLKKVTTF

-397 TVWNAKNGFWDVGL
+397 TIWNAKNGFWDVGL
-411 ESRKLAVS
+411 ESRKLALS

-429 DNVVTPLIHND
+429 DNVVTSLIRND
-440 RDIVT
+440 NDIVT
-445 FTGNSRFKHRSRGY
+445 FTGNSSFKHRSRGY
-459 FESRMNDI
+459 FESRMNAI
-467 PNFNIGKRATL
+467 PNFNIGKRDTL
-478 DKHGYR
+478 DKQGYR
-484 DPKLDKVRFFKKQT
+484 DQKLDNVYFFKKQQVP
-498 LPQSSSQPS
+498 LSSSQPS

-538 VDGNYDHNSV
+538 LDGNYGHNSV

-563 AKEET
+563 DKEET
-568 IRQINIYNRTDTAQ
+568 IRQINIYNRTDAAQ
-582 DRLANFDVILLD
+582 DRLTNFNVILLD

-603 RITSLKDVSAQIA
+603 RIAYLRDSSAQIS
-616 INHKK
+616 IDYKK
-621 ARYVR
+621 ARFVR
-626 IELEGYNALSLAEVQ
+626 IELDGYNALSLAEVQ
-641 VYRAENIAWK
+641 VFRAENIAWK
-651 KQAKQSSTD
+651 KQARQSSTE

-675 SYSQQSITHTK
+675 NYSQQSITHTK

-703 GLVRLHNRGD
+703 GLVRLYNRED
-713 GELSKRLSDF
+713 GELSKRLADF
-723 DVILYDEKGTEVA
+723 DVILYDEKGTEVT
-736 RQYVSRL
+736 RKYVSRL
-743 EGSSLD
+743 EGNRLD
-749 LQLNGKL
+749 LQLDGKL

-769 ALSLAEVEVFRFV
+769 ALSLAEVEVFRFI
-782 AKNNVTTQASK
+782 AKNAVTPPTSK
-793 PVQLLNYTPVKD
+793 PVQVLNYTPVKD

-819 YSISWEEVT
+819 YSITWEEVA
-828 VDKNGQLVVRSRS
+828 VDKNGHSVVRSHS
-841 WEENGRN
+841 WEGNGRN
-848 QTAGSI
+848 QIAGFV
-854 LNLPIKSN
+854 LNLPIKEN

-881 QTIYDNRPILAQP
+881 QTIYDNRPLLAQP

>member
-1 MKIGQRIMRFG
+1 MMRFG

-26 FAFLAPTGIS
+26 FAFLVPTGIS
-36 ANEVKQDVTSEVATR
+36 ANEGSPVVKNESPLVVNAT
-51 VLDSKEELREPENV
+51 DSPTKLENTD
-65 APKLETPLRE
+65 KKQETPLIE
-75 EPRLAPQTL
+75 ERVAVIQPAP
-84 PEASEVLENKREES
+84 
-98 KVEIT
+98 
-103 EPVQDSPILA
+103 
-113 PVEETKEEVVTE
+113 ETKEVLKNQKEEEKLESHKTEPALVSEEVNREENVKDESTTSR
-125 KPTNTRSLTAEDLV
+125 PVTAEDLL
-139 KISKGELHLENDL
+139 KISKGELHSENDL
-152 IDESLYG
+152 LDNSLYG

-178 ELYVYNKDGKDYLGY
+178 ELYVYHKDGKDYLGY
-193 HSHPLLADSDGDGLA
+193 NSHPLLADSDGDGLA
-208 DGEDDNKKE
+208 DGEDDNKKQ

-223 DSLLFMEL
+223 DALLFMEL
-231 AYRDDDYIEKILDHK
+231 SYRDDDYIEKILDHK
-246 NPFPSLYLDRQEYK
+246 NPFPSLYLNRQEYK
-260 LMHNE
+260 MMHNE

-271 MKKAYHTD
+271 MKKAYHTA
-279 SGLDAFLFETKSDL
+279 SGLDAYLFETKSDF
-293 PYLKDGTVHMLA
+293 PYLKDNTVQMLA
-305 IRGTRVNDA
+305 IRGTRLNDA
-314 KDLSADLVLLGGN
+314 KDLRTDLTLLGGN

-332 DDIRKVV
+332 DDIRNVV
-339 GELAKDTSITKLYMT
+339 KELAQDSSITNLYMT

-374 PDFYNNVLRKVTTF
+374 PTFYNNVLKKVTTF

-397 TVWNAKNGFWDVGL
+397 TIWNAKNGFWDVGL
-411 ESRKLAVS
+411 ESRKLALS

-429 DNVVTPLIHND
+429 DNVVTSLIRND
-440 RDIVT
+440 NDIVT
-445 FTGNSRFKHRSRGY
+445 FTGNSSFKHRSRGY
-459 FESRMNDI
+459 FESRMNAI
-467 PNFNIGKRATL
+467 PNFNIGKRDTL

-484 DPKLDKVRFFKKQT
+484 DPKLDKVYFFKKQQVP
-498 LPQSSSQPS
+498 LSSSQPS

-538 VDGNYDHNSV
+538 LDGNYGHNSV

-563 AKEET
+563 DKEET
-568 IRQINIYNRTDTAQ
+568 IRQINIYNRTDAAQ
-582 DRLANFDVILLD
+582 DRLTNFNVILLD
-594 SFGKEIERK
+594 SSGKEIERK
-603 RITSLKDVSAQIA
+603 RIAYLRDSSAQIS
-616 INHKK
+616 IDYKK
-621 ARYVR
+621 ARFVR
-626 IELEGYNALSLAEVQ
+626 IELDGYNALSLAEVQ
-641 VYRAENIAWK
+641 VFRAENIAWK
-651 KQAKQSSTD
+651 KQAQQSSTD

-782 AKNNVTTQASK
+782 AKNNATTQASK

-828 VDKNGQLVVRSRS
+828 VDKNGQSVVRSRS
-841 WEENGRN
+841 WEGNGRN

-881 QTIYDNRPILAQP
+881 QTIYDNRPLLAQS